1 MMSQKLLIPPAIK
14 ALVVGLLIAL
24 ILVGMVYG
32 RSLLIPLL
40 LSAYISMLLVPVCNR
55 LERWKFPPVLATLSA
70 LLGALLLLGGLF
82 TLFFTQLSSFAQD
95 LDNVQDRLDTLITEL
110 NTWLSTLIGAETNVG
125 SVFKKQNLID
135 MVKANSR
142 DITTS
147 LLNTMGNA
155 SSIVLLPVFIFL
167 FLLYRD
173 HLSAFVERLYPDH
186 ESGEIRATLRDL
198 RRIIQK
204 YILGL
209 LQVIAIMAILGS
221 VALSIIGI
229 KHAIFFGVFAGLMNL
244 IPYLGPLLAAL
255 LPIIFALITK
265 DSLIYPLAVFLSF
278 QLIQIVEGNFLTPKI
293 VGSSVSLNPMITFL
307 GILVGASLWGVIG
320 MILIIP
326 SLAILKKLFELSPS
340 TQPYAFLMGADKQDN
355 PGKDGS

>member
-1 MMSQKLLIPPAIK
+1 MPQNFTLPPVLK

-24 ILVGMVYG
+24 ILAGMVYG
-32 RSLLIPLL
+32 RALLIPLL
-40 LSAYISMLLVPVCNR
+40 LSAYISMLLVPLCKR
-55 LERWKFPPVLATLSA
+55 LEGWKFPPVLATLSA
-70 LLGALLLLGGLF
+70 LLGALILLGGLF

-95 LDNVQDRLDTLITEL
+95 LDNVQGRLDTLLSDL
-110 NTWLSTLIGAETNVG
+110 NAWLSGLIGVETNIG

-135 MVKANSR
+135 MVKANSK

-173 HLSAFVERLYPDH
+173 HLTAFAERLYPDQ
-186 ESGEIRATLRDL
+186 EAGEIRSTLRDL

-209 LQVIAIMAILGS
+209 MQVIAIMALLGS
-221 VALSIIGI
+221 IALWIIGI
-229 KHAIFFGVFAGLMNL
+229 KHAVFFGVFAGLMNL
-244 IPYLGPLLAAL
+244 IPYLGPLVAAL
-255 LPIIFALITK
+255 LPITFALITK

-278 QLIQIVEGNFLTPKI
+278 QLIQILEGNFLTPKI

-307 GILVGASLWGVIG
+307 GILIGASVWGVIG

-326 SLAILKKLFELSPS
+326 SLAILKKLFELSPA
-340 TQPYAFLMGADKQDN
+340 TQPYAFLMGEEKVNKQKN
-355 PGKDGS
+355 A

>member
-1 MMSQKLLIPPAIK
+1 
-14 ALVVGLLIAL
+14 
-24 ILVGMVYG
+24 MVYG

-40 LSAYISMLLVPVCNR
+40 LSTYISMLLVPVCNR
-55 LERWKFPPVLATLSA
+55 LERWKFPPALATLSA

-82 TLFFTQLSSFAQD
+82 TFFFTQLSTFAQD
-95 LDNVQDRLDTLITEL
+95 LDNVQGRLDSLVTDL
-110 NTWLSTLIGAETNVG
+110 NTRLSGLIGVETNIG
-125 SVFKKQNLID
+125 TIFQKQSLIE

-147 LLNTMGNA
+147 ILNTMGNA
-155 SSIVLLPVFIFL
+155 SSVVLLPVFIFL

-173 HLSAFVERLYPDH
+173 HLTAFVVRLYPEH
-186 ESGEIRATLRDL
+186 EPGEIRSTLMDL
-198 RRIIQK
+198 RKIIQK

-209 LQVIAIMAILGS
+209 LQVIAIMAVLGS

-244 IPYLGPLLAAL
+244 IPYLGPLVAAL
-255 LPIIFALITK
+255 LPITFALITK

-278 QLIQIVEGNFLTPKI
+278 QLIQILEGNFLTPKI
-293 VGSSVSLNPMITFL
+293 VGSSVSLNPMVTFL
-307 GILVGASLWGVIG
+307 GILIGASLWGVIG

-326 SLAILKKLFELSPS
+326 TLAILKKLFELSPA
-340 TQPYAFLMGADKQDN
+340 TQPYAFLMGTEKQDKSTKN
-355 PGKDGS
+355 E

>member
-1 MMSQKLLIPPAIK
+1 MHRTFVLPPVLK

-24 ILVGMVYG
+24 ILAGMVYG
-32 RSLLIPLL
+32 RALLIPLL
-40 LSAYISMLLVPVCNR
+40 LSAYISMLLVPLCNK
-55 LERWKFPPVLATLSA
+55 LESWKFPPVLATLSA

-95 LDNVQDRLDTLITEL
+95 LDNVQGRLDTLLGDL
-110 NTWLSTLIGAETNVG
+110 NTWISGLIGAETNIG
-125 SVFKKQNLID
+125 SVFQKQNLIE

-173 HLSAFVERLYPDH
+173 HLTAFVERLYPDH
-186 ESGEIRATLRDL
+186 EAGEIRATLRDL

-209 LQVIAIMAILGS
+209 LQVIAIMALLGS
-221 VALSIIGI
+221 LALWIIGI

-244 IPYLGPLLAAL
+244 IPYLGPLVAAL

-278 QLIQIVEGNFLTPKI
+278 QLIQILEGNFLTPKI

-307 GILVGASLWGVIG
+307 GILIGASIWGVIG

-326 SLAILKKLFELSPS
+326 SLAILKKLFELSPA
-340 TQPYAFLMGADKQDN
+340 TQPYSFLMGEEKQVKPQGN
-355 PGKDGS
+355 A

>member
-1 MMSQKLLIPPAIK
+1 MPQKISLPPALQ
-14 ALVVGLLIAL
+14 ALTTGLLIAL
-24 ILVGMVYG
+24 ILATMVYG

-40 LSAYISMLLVPVCNR
+40 LSGYISMLLVPVCNA
-55 LERWKFPPVLATLSA
+55 LERWKFPPALATLAA
-70 LLGALLLLGGLF
+70 LLGALVLIGGIF

-95 LDNVQDRLDTLITEL
+95 LDNVQGRLDELIGHL
-110 NTWLSTLIGAETNVG
+110 NNWLSSITGTETNIG
-125 SVFKKQNLID
+125 SLLEKQNLVD

-155 SSIVLLPVFIFL
+155 SSVVLLPVFIFL
-167 FLLYRD
+167 FLLYRN
-173 HLSAFVERLYPDH
+173 HLSSFIERLYPEH
-186 ESGEIRATLRDL
+186 EPGEIRATLQGL

-209 LQVIAIMAILGS
+209 LQVIAIMAVLGS
-221 VALSIIGI
+221 LALWLIGI

-255 LPIIFALITK
+255 LPITFALITK
-265 DSLIYPLAVFLSF
+265 DSLFYPLAVFVSF
-278 QLIQIVEGNFLTPKI
+278 QLIQLLEGNFLTPKI

-326 SLAILKKLFELSPS
+326 SLAILKKLFELSPA
-340 TQPYAFLMGADKQDN
+340 TQAYAFLMGAEQPNEEKKN
-355 PGKDGS
+355 A